1 MEKHGDNNVD
11 DLYQYQMRVNKQ
23 MSMEVMQW

>member
-11 DLYQYQMRVNKQ
+11 DLYQYLMRVNKQ